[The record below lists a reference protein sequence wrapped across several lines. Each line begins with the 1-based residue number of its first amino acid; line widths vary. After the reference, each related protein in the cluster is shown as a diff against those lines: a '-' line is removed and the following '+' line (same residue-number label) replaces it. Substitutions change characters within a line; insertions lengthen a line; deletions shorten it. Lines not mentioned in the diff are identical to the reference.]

1 VVSLSNHEP
10 SRTSFDRLRTSGVI
24 RPASVLVTSIR
35 LALRGLRRNKLRTLL
50 TMLGIVIGVAAVL
63 TMVALGNGAQQNVAH
78 DVRSAGTNLIHV
90 NAGNYTRGGEESNIA
105 SGLGSAT
112 TLTPDDAAAI
122 GRTIAGINNVA
133 PGVKLRGWIASGGR
147 RFYGPILGTDASF
160 ASMYNWRVETG
171 RFFTAADIA
180 ARRPVAVLGRT
191 VRDQIFGAGAGIAS
205 AEVLIHGVRF
215 AVIGVTDTTDPDQT
229 EMAFTPYTALQD
241 ALGISFLHT
250 ITIEVAQAGEA
261 SRVAADVTSLL
272 RDRHAGHITAQM
284 ERMRQGGLT
293 GNQMPQSGTG
303 GAPDDFTVKTQA
315 AEALTKGLYTSVAAF
330 ILANM
335 PKLDEVNLAE
345 MQATLQRANTTMTA
359 LLAGIAAI
367 SLIVGGVGIMNI
379 MLIAV
384 AERTREIGVRR
395 AVGARRRDVLLQ
407 FLVEAVTLSACGGV
421 VGIVLGLVASF
432 GLTALFE
439 WSTRVSAGAILLAF
453 GMAAAVGVVF
463 GFYPAR
469 RAARLDPIDALRAE

>member
-1 VVSLSNHEP
+1 VFL
-10 SRTSFDRLRTSGVI
+10 TSV
-24 RPASVLVTSIR
+24 R

-63 TMVALGNGAQQNVAH
+63 TMVALGNGAQQNVAE
-78 DVRSAGTNLIHV
+78 DVRSAGTNLLHV

-112 TLTPDDAAAI
+112 TLTPEDAAATA
-122 GRTIAGINNVA
+122 RIAGVNNVA

-147 RFYGPILGTDASF
+147 RFYGPILGTGESF
-160 ASMYNWRVETG
+160 ASMYKWRVETG
-171 RFFTAADIA
+171 RFFTAVDVE

-191 VRDQIFGAGAGIAS
+191 VRDQLFGAGSAVKG

-215 AVIGVTDTTDPDQT
+215 SVIGVTDTTDPDQT

-241 ALGISFLHT
+241 ALGISYLHT
-250 ITIEVAQAGEA
+250 ITIEAAQAGDA
-261 SRVAADVTSLL
+261 SRIAADVTTLL

-284 ERMRQGGLT
+284 ERLRQGGLT
-293 GNQMPQSGTG
+293 GNQMPQSGVG
-303 GAPDDFTVKTQA
+303 GTPDDFTVKTQA
-315 AEALTKGLYTSVAAF
+315 SEALTKGLYTSVAAF

-345 MQATLQRANTTMTA
+345 MHATLQRANTTMTA

-367 SLIVGGVGIMNI
+367 SLVVGGVGIMNI

-384 AERTREIGVRR
+384 TERTREIGVRR

-421 VGIVLGLVASF
+421 VGIALGLAASF

-453 GMAAAVGVVF
+453 GMAAAVGVLF

>member
-1 VVSLSNHEP
+1 VLL
-10 SRTSFDRLRTSGVI
+10 TSV
-24 RPASVLVTSIR
+24 R

-50 TMLGIVIGVAAVL
+50 TMLGIIIGVAAVL
-63 TMVALGNGAQQNVAH
+63 TMVALGNGAQQNVSQ

-122 GRTIAGINNVA
+122 GRSVTGIKDVA
-133 PGVKLRGWIASGGR
+133 PGVKLRGWIASRGR
-147 RFYGPILGTDASF
+147 KFYGPILGTGASF
-160 ASMYNWRVETG
+160 ASMYGWRVETG
-171 RFFTAADIA
+171 RFFTDADIA

-191 VRDQIFGAGAGIAS
+191 VRDQIVGAGAGVDGV
-205 AEVLIHGVRF
+205 EVVIHGMRF

-229 EMAFTPYTALQD
+229 EMAFVPYTALQD
-241 ALGISFLHT
+241 ALGISYLHT
-250 ITIEVAQAGEA
+250 IAVEAALAGDA
-261 SRVAADVTSLL
+261 SRIAADVTALL
-272 RDRHAGHITAQM
+272 RDRHAEPINAQM
-284 ERMRQGGLT
+284 QRLRQGGLT
-293 GNQMPQSGTG
+293 GNQMPQSGTLRWSSGQAG

-315 AEALTKGLYTSVAAF
+315 SEALTKGLYTSVAAF

-367 SLIVGGVGIMNI
+367 SLVVGGVGIMNI

-407 FLVEAVTLSACGGV
+407 FLVEAVTLSACGGA
-421 VGIVLGLVASF
+421 VGVLLGLAASF

-439 WSTRVSAGAILLAF
+439 WSTRVSAGAIVLAF
-453 GMAAAVGVVF
+453 GMAAAVGVLF

-469 RAARLDPIDALRAE
+469 RASRLDPIDALRAE